1 MTADA
6 NALIAE
12 VMDLLPRARR
22 LAAHNRLA
30 LDTAQRLHDTAASA
44 YRSRNLE
51 LLQDNAAALRELVA
65 ELGQRER
72 PD

>member
-1 MTADA
+1 MTTDA

-12 VMDLLPRARR
+12 AMDLLPQARR

-44 YRSRNLE
+44 YRSRNPE
-51 LLQDNAAALRELVA
+51 LLRDNVAALRELVT
-65 ELGQRER
+65 ELSRQER